1 MEFDEEFGGVPAE
14 GGGDD
19 SMNTSAT
26 ATKTPKPKR
35 EKKEPGKILTR
46 SQLTLIVYTNWALN
60 IFLTHSEKGN
70 IPQ

>member
-46 SQLTLIVYTNWALN
+46 S
-60 IFLTHSEKGN
+60 
-70 IPQ
+70 